1 MQHIFCKHLI
11 CHIDLAIRYI
21 IFSAGVGR
29 TGTFI
34 AIDALYEHGKKVN
47 YVNVMEYVQ
56 MMRKDRM
63 NMIQTPVGN
72 F

>member
-1 MQHIFCKHLI
+1 M
-11 CHIDLAIRYI
+11 RYQATYQF
-21 IFSAGVGR
+21 FSAGVGR

-34 AIDALYEHGKKVN
+34 ATDALYQHGQKVG
-47 YVNVMEYVQ
+47 YVNVMEYIE

-63 NMIQTPVGN
+63 NMVQTFVGIILVERILK